1 MIITTN
7 TIQDRLIELLNSTQ
21 SFGIALNG
29 KWGVGKTFFWN
40 QLIEEKFS
48 AKKTAYISLF
58 GVETIQQIK
67 NDLLL
72 QIYTQNGFVKKIKDK
87 VGSFKLYGMDISLAL
102 SWFEKKDFENVI
114 VCFDDFERISDK
126 LKLKDVLGLISEL
139 KEQKK
144 CNRKIYNQ

>member
-48 AKKTAYISLF
+48 TKKTAYISLF

-72 QIYTQNGFVKKIKDK
+72 ITTKILFRKYLVKT
-87 VGSFKLYGMDISLAL
+87 
-102 SWFEKKDFENVI
+102 
-114 VCFDDFERISDK
+114 
-126 LKLKDVLGLISEL
+126 
-139 KEQKK
+139 
-144 CNRKIYNQ
+144 